1 MKEYDKAFITGCDK
15 RTEWMLEWFVNNYKK
30 HNDAPMIF
38 ANFGVSDEM
47 LEKIYQEKMFHAVV
61 NLSKAPEE
69 GWFKKPLAMY
79 NCPAKDKIWLDTD
92 CEIKANLDEM
102 FDLLEPNKLS
112 MVKDHPWTK
121 RRGEVWHNS
130 GVVGIIGKPKI
141 LQDWMIEIRNRPT
154 VGDQETLHAM
164 LNPILKIRYINELP
178 HKYNVLRI
186 DLIDGKETQD
196 AAIIHWT
203 GRKGKDHIKSLIE
216 GNNG

>member
-1 MKEYDKAFITGCDK
+1 LKDYPKAFLTGCDK
-15 RTEWMLEWFVNNYKK
+15 RTEWMLDWFITNYRKNN
-30 HNDAPMIF
+30 DTPIVF

-47 LEKIYQEKMFHAVV
+47 LEKIHNDKNFNAVIKLQEI
-61 NLSKAPEE
+61 PEE
-69 GWFKKPLAMY
+69 GWFKKPLAMFH
-79 NCPAKDKIWLDTD
+79 CPAKDKIWLDTD
-92 CEIKANLDEM
+92 CEIKSNLEEM
-102 FDLLEPNKLS
+102 FDLLKPNMLN

-130 GVVGIIGKPKI
+130 GVVGIKDKPKI
-141 LQDWMIEIRNRPT
+141 LQDWVIEVRNRPT

-186 DLIDGKETQD
+186 DLIDGKEIKD
-196 AAIIHWT
+196 PSIIHWT
-203 GRKGKDHIKSLIE
+203 GRKGKDYIKSLIE